1 MQKVSRNCKA
11 LNIDGT
17 RAGTPIEIELP
28 KDSTMV
34 DLLTYLALE
43 KGETFIAYVDGRIR
57 KLDYHLTEGD
67 QVGIFPPLGGG

>member
-1 MQKVSRNCKA
+1 ME
-11 LNIDGT
+11 GM
-17 RAGTPIEIELP
+17 RAGTPVEIELP

-43 KGETFIAYVDGRIR
+43 KGETIIAYVDGRIR
-57 KLDYHLTEGD
+57 TLDYHLIEGD